1 MNPMK
6 NDREIHQI
14 LINTENKEKKAN
26 QASENIIVIEI
37 YQL

>member
-14 LINTENKEKKAN
+14 LINTKNKEKSKPGERKYYRN
-26 QASENIIVIEI
+26 
-37 YQL
+37 